1 MAVENLVNVQ
11 KAHRQKWF
19 GEFLTSCKTWQL
31 AILWTLCKTTWKV
44 MNVDTTTQVA
54 DFMENNVNF
63 HIAIH
68 VYSVNNYWYIC
79 MAYKYSMINAI
90 TANIN

>member
-11 KAHRQKWF
+11 KAHRQKNF

-31 AILWTLCKTTWKV
+31 VILWTLCKTTRKV

-63 HIAIH
+63 HIH
-68 VYSVNNYWYIC
+68 VYSIKTIIGTFAWHTHIQ
-79 MAYKYSMINAI
+79 
-90 TANIN
+90 

>member
-11 KAHRQKWF
+11 KAHRQKSF
-19 GEFLTSCKTWQL
+19 GKFLTSCKTWQL

-44 MNVDTTTQVA
+44 INVDTTTQVA

-63 HIAIH
+63 HIS
-68 VYSVNNYWYIC
+68 YSCLFNQQLLVHLHGV
-79 MAYKYSMINAI
+79 
-90 TANIN
+90 

>member
-1 MAVENLVNVQ
+1 MYPFRYCTVENLVNVQ
-11 KAHRQKWF
+11 KAHRQKRL

-31 AILWTLCKTTWKV
+31 AILWTLCKTTRKI

-68 VYSVNNYWYIC
+68 VYSIKTIIGTFAWRTHIQ
-79 MAYKYSMINAI
+79 
-90 TANIN
+90 